1 MLKMMMSLPP
11 IFFDYCNRH
20 LFQVALFH
28 FILSFLLHRTMW
40 GLASATKRSEA

>member
-1 MLKMMMSLPP
+1 MLKMMMSLLPV
-11 IFFDYCNRH
+11 FFNYCYRY
-20 LFQVALFH
+20 LLQEALFH

>member
-1 MLKMMMSLPP
+1 MLKIDDELAAY
-11 IFFDYCNRH
+11 FFDYCYRY